1 MDSQECSW
9 YLDNLARVE
18 KYKEK
23 VLKYQNAGKT
33 PPTLEDFF
41 GARDCS
47 MINRYDF
54 LFYLHAK
61 LTKNSRF
68 LYSKSDVFFI

>member
-1 MDSQECSW
+1 MFSSVKSRNGVEPDPAYRTWGMDSQECSW

-23 VLKYQNAGKT
+23 VLKYQNAGKQ

-47 MINRYDF
+47 MINR
-54 LFYLHAK
+54 
-61 LTKNSRF
+61 
-68 LYSKSDVFFI
+68 